1 MQKSNQVVLQKLHCI
16 HAARRGY
23 SAACARCARPHT
35 NHALVNL
42 QVRSGNRTTLYVY
55 DVHVCTL
62 VLQNRAEIHKLNRGI
77 RSLFLV
83 KLCSSLG
90 IQTNLQWRKWV
101 LYLCQIF
108 SGCPRTTSGENS
120 CCPDIFFG
128 CPGRP
133 GNQFSE
139 DWVLQTKRP
148 LAPPW
153 INYCQPLPPSFTPKC
168 LPCHLLS

>member
-42 QVRSGNRTTLYVY
+42 QVRSGNRTTLYVHN
-55 DVHVCTL
+55 VHVCTL

-108 SGCPRTTSGENS
+108 LVVHGQPVVKILVVRIYFLVVPGARATNLARTGCYKLKG
-120 CCPDIFFG
+120 
-128 CPGRP
+128 
-133 GNQFSE
+133 
-139 DWVLQTKRP
+139 
-148 LAPPW
+148 
-153 INYCQPLPPSFTPKC
+153 
-168 LPCHLLS
+168 H